1 MKKSIL
7 YAAALAGVLGSCSQD
22 DGTQSGASSSSV
34 ESEVPITIGVSN
46 GSATITRGTGTVGG
60 LESEDNEWNSQPFNL
75 YMFNR
80 GELELAKEWKNGA
93 YGDYLFENYEMEAPS
108 SGSTGAAV
116 DPAGSIK
123 YYPSSGEFDFVAY
136 YADGANNGTAPALS
150 GDAYTVAIEIDGTQ
164 DIMTAD
170 AVLDED
176 EEALLQQ
183 SLPTLDLTRLY
194 SAHSARLG
202 VNPNL
207 VFNHLLTR
215 FTFTIEGGNEESCSN
230 IVDGTEL
237 GVQVTAISIT
247 SKTTGVM
254 TVATVEDGRVKTG
267 DIVWGD
273 AKTSLSLMQSPEDG
287 TADKSLVTLEPVV
300 STWDAAESK
309 GVPTKVGE
317 ALLVAPDSEYEISI
331 YTTQNVQEVRDGD
344 YVARTDVMTDK
355 LTLDG
360 GFLAGTSYNVNI
372 KVYALSEIDINATL
386 TPWVEGD
393 EIQLDPM
400 DGPNN

>member
-1 MKKSIL
+1 MVSWK
-7 YAAALAGVLGSCSQD
+7 LA
-22 DGTQSGASSSSV
+22 
-34 ESEVPITIGVSN
+34 
-46 GSATITRGTGTVGG
+46 R
-60 LESEDNEWNSQPFNL
+60 EWID
-75 YMFNR
+75 
-80 GELELAKEWKNGA
+80 GA
-93 YGDYLFENYEMEAPS
+93 YGDNLFENYVMNAPS

-183 SLPTLDLTRLY
+183 SLPSLDLTRLY

-230 IVDGTEL
+230 FDGDTEL
-237 GVQVTAISIT
+237 GVQVTGISIT

-254 TVATVEDGRVKTG
+254 TVATVENGRVKTG
-267 DIVWGD
+267 GIEWDD
-273 AKTSLSLMQSPEDG
+273 DKTPLSLMQSPEDG
-287 TADKSLVTLEPVV
+287 TENKNLVTLEPVV
-300 STWDAAESK
+300 STWDAEQNK
-309 GVPTKVGE
+309 GIPTKAGE

-331 YTTQNVQEVRDGD
+331 YTTQNVQEVKDGE
-344 YVARTDVMTDK
+344 YVARKDAMTDK
-355 LTLDG
+355 LTVDG

-372 KVYALSEIDINATL
+372 KVYSMSKIDINATL

-393 EIQLDPM
+393 EIELDPLNA
-400 DGPNN
+400 PNN